1 MPSRILAFK
10 SCQSQTIPMSEV
22 RTVLLTHQEPEC
34 VDRMLRY
41 WDRITPRSEVFLA
54 FGGSKQH
61 FAGLSHPNRALID
74 SSLLKTRDHQREKQS
89 YAPVFQAAWE
99 WLRSQD
105 CSYVHFIEYDHV
117 PLLEDFHQ
125 RMISFS
131 EQEKCDVAGFHVA
144 RIDGSSSAHYLH
156 HIADPSFLRFWE
168 KISVRPDKHVVL
180 TMFGSGSFWSKEAFE
195 AVANLPEEIRIY
207 LELLQPTA
215 AHHLGFRV
223 RNFRE
228 QNKFVRNLGDFKDQ
242 LDSFR
247 RAGAW
252 SAHPV
257 KTLWNL

>member
-1 MPSRILAFK
+1 
-10 SCQSQTIPMSEV
+10 MSDV

-41 WDRITPRSEVFLA
+41 WDRITPRSEVFVA

-61 FAGLSHPNRALID
+61 FANLSHPHRALID
-74 SSLLKTRDHQREKQS
+74 SPLLKTRDHQREKQS
-89 YAPVFQAAWE
+89 YAPVFHAAWE
-99 WLRSQD
+99 WLKSQD

-117 PLLEDFHQ
+117 PLVEDFHR

-131 EQEKCDVAGFHVA
+131 EQERCDVAGFHIA
-144 RIDGSSSAHYLH
+144 RIDGSSNAHYLH

-168 KISVRPDKHVVL
+168 KISVRSDKHVVL
-180 TMFGSGSFWSKEAFE
+180 TMFGSGSFWCKEAFE
-195 AVANLPEEIRIY
+195 AVANLPEEGRIY
-207 LELLQPTA
+207 LELFQPTA

-228 QNKFVRNLGDFKDQ
+228 QNKYVRNLGDYKDQ

-247 RAGAW
+247 REGAW

-257 KTLWNL
+257 KTLWNPY